1 MKIEHVAMYVND
13 LESARK
19 FFEQYMGAVSN
30 NLYHNE
36 KTGFRSYFLTFEDGA
51 RLEIMNR
58 PNMDDADKSLQRTGF
73 IHIAFSV
80 GSKEKVDLLTEQMK
94 KDGYEI
100 LSGPRMTGD
109 GYYESCVVAIEGNQ
123 IEITVYKVGFVNTER
138 KPQANTLLTY
148 LTLEA

>member
-123 IEITVYKVGFVNTER
+123 IEITV
-138 KPQANTLLTY
+138 
-148 LTLEA
+148 